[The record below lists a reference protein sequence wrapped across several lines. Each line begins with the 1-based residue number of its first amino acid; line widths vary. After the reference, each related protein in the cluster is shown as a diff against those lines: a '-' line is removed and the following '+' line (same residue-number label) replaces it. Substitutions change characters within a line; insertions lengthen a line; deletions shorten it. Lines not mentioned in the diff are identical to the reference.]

1 MIKDAINR
9 ILELAGP
16 KEININGETYSD
28 KSLYRISQCLPVE
41 TLNLNSLRG
50 IIDYIEN
57 NVNKDFADDEC
68 MLHIVTPTQVRLLS
82 TLNDDYRRDVF
93 VDAVAPLTEF
103 RYGKKY
109 GSEEFVINMQANFT
123 DYEEDNDKAII
134 LKFAGTVKNGSVT
147 EYGDDGVSQKATVK
161 VGVASLA
168 DAEVP
173 SPCHL
178 YPYRTFVEVP
188 QPGSDFIFRLFDN
201 GNAGVECSLFEA
213 DGGAWRLEAKENIL
227 KYLKE
232 ELKRIGYKM
241 IPIVM

>member
-1 MIKDAINR
+1 MIKEAINR
-9 ILELAGP
+9 IIELSDP
-16 KEININGETYSD
+16 KEIKINGESYSNQI
-28 KSLYRISQCLPVE
+28 LHRVANCLPVE
-41 TLNLNSLRG
+41 TLDLNSLKG
-50 IIDYIEN
+50 VIDYIKSNISKE
-57 NVNKDFADDEC
+57 FQQDEI
-68 MLHIVTPTQVRLLS
+68 MLHIVTPTQVKLIS
-82 TLNDDYRRDVF
+82 TLNNDLKRDVY
-93 VDAVAPLTEF
+93 VNAVAPLSEF
-103 RYGKKY
+103 RYGRKY
-109 GSEEFVINMQANFT
+109 PSEEFVINMQSNFT
-123 DYEEDNDKAII
+123 DYEENNDKAII

-147 EYGDDGVSQKATVK
+147 EYGDDGVSQKASVK

-178 YPYRTFVEVP
+178 YPYRTFVEVS

-227 KYLKE
+227 NYLNKE
-232 ELKRIGYKM
+232 LLQIGLN